1 MAKKDYYDI
10 LEVPRN
16 ATKNEIK
23 QSYRKLALKYHP
35 DRNQK
40 NPEAEEKFKEASEA
54 YSILGNDEK
63 KRIYDNYGFNGLN
76 MGGRGFSTSSF
87 FSDSIFSDF
96 EDILGDL
103 FGFGSFSSTRG
114 NKRYGTRN
122 GSDIGIEVDLTLEE
136 AYKGIE
142 KTVTVHKEKNC
153 NVCDGTGS
161 EPGTTPNVCTQCG
174 GTGNIRR
181 SQGFFS
187 ISTTCSLCGGSGS
200 TISHPCKK
208 CNSKGRIEDIKE
220 IKVTFPPGVDN
231 GNRLRITG
239 EGEEGF
245 NGGRPGDLYIIINV
259 KEDDKFKREGNNL
272 IYELNISFSQAVLS
286 DDIKIKTFYGT
297 EKIKIPP
304 EVQDGKIIKL
314 KGKGFK
320 NINGWGKGNL
330 LIIIKVVTP
339 TNISKREREIYK
351 ELREIENKKNKNLSS
366 EAKEF
371 LIN

>member
-1 MAKKDYYDI
+1 MAKKDYY
-10 LEVPRN
+10 EVLGVSRN
-16 ATKNEIK
+16 STEDEIK

-35 DRNQK
+35 DRNQG

-54 YSILGNDEK
+54 YSVLGNGEK
-63 KRIYDNYGFNGLN
+63 RKIYDNYGFDGLN

-96 EDILGDL
+96 GDILGDL
-103 FGFGSFSSTRG
+103 FGFGNFSSTRK
-114 NKRYGTRN
+114 NERYRTRK

-142 KTVTVHKEKNC
+142 KTVTVHREKNC
-153 NVCDGTGS
+153 DMCNGTGA
-161 EPGTTPNVCTQCG
+161 EPGTNPDVCMQCG
-174 GTGNIRR
+174 GTGSIRR

-187 ISTTCSLCGGSGS
+187 ISTTCSMCNGSGKI
-200 TISHPCKK
+200 ISHPCKK
-208 CNSKGRIEDIKE
+208 CKGNGRIEDIKD

-245 NGGRPGDLYIIINV
+245 DGGRPGDLYIIISV

-272 IYELNISFSQAVLS
+272 IYELNINFSQAALGDEV
-286 DDIKIKTFYGT
+286 KIKTFYGT
-297 EKIKIPP
+297 EKIKVPS
-304 EVQDGKIIKL
+304 ETQNEKIVKI

-320 NINGWGKGNL
+320 NINGWGKGDL
-330 LIIIKVVTP
+330 LVIIKVVTP
-339 TNISKREREIYK
+339 TNISRREKEIYK
-351 ELREIENKKNKNLSS
+351 ELREIENKKSKNFSTES
-366 EAKEF
+366 KNIF
-371 LIN
+371 N

>member
-1 MAKKDYYDI
+1 MAKKDYY
-10 LEVPRN
+10 EVLGVSRN
-16 ATKNEIK
+16 STVGEIK

-35 DRNQK
+35 DRNQG

-54 YSILGNDEK
+54 YSVLGNDEK
-63 KRIYDNYGFNGLN
+63 RKIYDNYGFDGLN

-96 EDILGDL
+96 GDILGDL
-103 FGFGSFSSTRG
+103 FGFGNFSSTRK
-114 NKRYGTRN
+114 NERYRTRK

-142 KTVTVHKEKNC
+142 KTVTVHREKNC
-153 NVCDGTGS
+153 DVCNGTGA
-161 EPGTTPNVCTQCG
+161 ELGTSPDVCMQCG

-187 ISTTCSLCGGSGS
+187 ISTTCSMCNGSGKI
-200 TISHPCKK
+200 ISHPCKK
-208 CNSKGRIEDIKE
+208 CKGNGRIEDIKD
-220 IKVTFPPGVDN
+220 IKVIFPPGVDN

-245 NGGRPGDLYIIINV
+245 DGGRPGDLYIIISV

-272 IYELNISFSQAVLS
+272 IYELNINFSQAALGDEV
-286 DDIKIKTFYGT
+286 KIKTFYGT
-297 EKIKIPP
+297 EKIKVPS
-304 EVQDGKIIKL
+304 ETQNEKIVKI

-320 NINGWGKGNL
+320 NINSWGKGDL
-330 LIIIKVVTP
+330 LVIIKVVTP
-339 TNISKREREIYK
+339 TNISRREKEIYK
-351 ELREIENKKNKNLSS
+351 ELREIENKKSKNFSTES
-366 EAKEF
+366 KNIF
-371 LIN
+371 N